1 MNLITELRGDVLV
14 ARISDYERLDAHIS
28 REFKE
33 KIMEQIKN
41 GYVNIIVDL
50 HNIQVVDSSGLGAL
64 VSIMKNAKVRDG
76 DIKLVACNPTIL
88 ALLDITRLNKVFGIY
103 NTLEEA
109 VSSYSI

>member
-1 MNLITELRGDVLV
+1 MKLATELRGEIVVL
-14 ARISDYERLDAHIS
+14 RITDHERLDARIS

-33 KIMEQIKN
+33 KVMEQIDN
-41 GYVNIIVDL
+41 GYVNIVVDL